1 MTADQISVDFAA
13 LQVSSQTLTAKA
25 KALQEYLE
33 QLHTALQPIKATWYA
48 SGSSAG
54 QAAEQA
60 ETRLRNATND
70 IANIV
75 GQFGGKVLEAHDLQL
90 AMENQNERFF
100 R

>member
-13 LQVSSQTLTAKA
+13 LQVSSQTLAAKA
-25 KALQEYLE
+25 KALQEYLD

-48 SGSSAG
+48 SGSAAG

-70 IANIV
+70 IANII
-75 GQFGGKVLEAHDLQL
+75 GQFGGKVMEAHDLQL
-90 AMENQNERFF
+90 HLEKMNMGMFE
-100 R
+100 